1 MAPTQNLDGT
11 YTQADQLVGQ
21 SLLLLHKPLRLGSR
35 VTSPE
40 FSPLVGTV
48 VHSPKGWVTVDFDP
62 PNKEVLL
69 KEDVIQC
76 HGISLRLKPPTSQY
90 VEKVV
95 DLPVNGQGLTGFKV
109 ALVMRR
115 PDTKPT
121 PDPNSATTS
130 SNKKTPKKDR
140 RTKSDRGSSRSSST
154 ATVTKIY
161 SSQFT
166 STAQHNITPPSHPQI
181 VSIMLT
187 LLQIYPSGLSLRQLE
202 STILPAHAPCINLT
216 SSTLPST
223 DKRFSFLKPTSSPN
237 FPTKNF
243 NCLEEIA
250 ELLEGVNVVTKNG
263 EGEELQGAKQR
274 ADNA

>member
-115 PDTKPT
+115 PNNFVIEGVGGSWRSKVIGAECGRVG
-121 PDPNSATTS
+121 SVRS
-130 SNKKTPKKDR
+130 R
-140 RTKSDRGSSRSSST
+140 IGSDG
-154 ATVTKIY
+154 K
-161 SSQFT
+161 
-166 STAQHNITPPSHPQI
+166 
-181 VSIMLT
+181 
-187 LLQIYPSGLSLRQLE
+187 
-202 STILPAHAPCINLT
+202 
-216 SSTLPST
+216 
-223 DKRFSFLKPTSSPN
+223 SSP
-237 FPTKNF
+237 TTYHKNCTF
-243 NCLEEIA
+243 NTCSSDERTSPNPETYRVMRINVGGSTEIS
-250 ELLEGVNVVTKNG
+250 G
-263 EGEELQGAKQR
+263 
-274 ADNA
+274 